1 MKKFYILTM
10 AAIMCGST
18 VTAQISAKRFSAQKV
33 KTAPISRTVSSD
45 KAVLAKKLLQKANV
59 SQNGQYWLA
68 STEEAYIFDGMDWFL
83 DGTYKMDF
91 NEKGEVTKETVT
103 YADGNS

>member
-18 VTAQISAKRFSAQKV
+18 ATAQISAQRFSAQKV

-45 KAVLAKKLLQKANV
+45 KAVLAKKLLKKAKAP
-59 SQNGQYWLA
+59 QNDQFWLA
-68 STEEAYIFDGMDWFL
+68 TTEEAYIFD
-83 DGTYKMDF
+83 
-91 NEKGEVTKETVT
+91 
-103 YADGNS
+103 